1 MNHYLAISIISLCIA
16 TVFTLITK
24 ETKQE
29 RIRYFLKLMGY
40 MVLGSFV
47 AAWLMYSIA

>member
-29 RIRYFLKLMGY
+29 RIRYFLMLMGY

>member
-1 MNHYLAISIISLCIA
+1 VNHYIAISIISLCIA